1 MKHLYSGLR
10 QLPFSI
16 KAAAMIGQR
25 LGIDTS
31 FRKPI
36 HLPWFAEKTTGP
48 AVFRTFT
55 LMMCHAL
62 RSRACRCSAVPS
74 ARRLLSIV
82 LKEALHLKAR
92 RFGAP

>member
-1 MKHLYSGLR
+1 MRHFYSGLR
-10 QLPFSI
+10 QWSFSV

-25 LGIDTS
+25 LGINTS

-48 AVFRTFT
+48 AVFRTLT

-62 RSRACRCSAVPS
+62 RSRACRFLGGTFRAATAFYCIEGSFTS
-74 ARRLLSIV
+74 
-82 LKEALHLKAR
+82 E
-92 RFGAP
+92 GA